1 MDIETLFWV
10 RQRDN
15 HALLRQIAS
24 KQDRQIMNQER
35 ATELIGQ
42 ILILL
47 ATTNRTQASP
57 MSSSI
62 PTASPPPTHWRSWL
76 APLFHK
82 LSREALTSIALWIGS
97 KIAGSYL
104 VPGLLFVCGLI
115 WAWVRSI
122 GG

>member
-15 HALLRQIAS
+15 HNLLRQIDA
-24 KQDRQIMNQER
+24 KQDRQI
-35 ATELIGQ
+35 ELIGQ

-57 MSSSI
+57 MSSSP
-62 PTASPPPTHWRSWL
+62 PTDLPQQTHWRSFIE
-76 APLFHK
+76 PVIQKFG
-82 LSREALTSIALWIGS
+82 REAITSIALWIGS

-104 VPGLLFVCGLI
+104 VPGLLFVGGLI
-115 WAWVRSI
+115 WAWLI